1 MRKTRANLTAE
12 QVNRV
17 SLGQRTVGK
26 DKKSLPGLVSILDED
41 ILSKLTDEDATLR
54 LMKTA
59 INNKDYEGFTKIDP
73 YINSFWDSA
82 AVIDDCIIFD
92 DRIAIP
98 SCHQRAVLTHFHRS
112 HPSQEAKVDTA

>member
-17 SLGQRTVGK
+17 SLGQRTVSK

-59 INNKDYEGFTKIDP
+59 INNKDYEGFAKIDP

-82 AVIDDCIIFD
+82 AVIDDCIIID